1 MGLFLILNSY
11 IIINKLDNKNI
22 MKLTE
27 ENVEIKIKKL
37 LAENNW
43 LNTYKVLK
51 EESLTGKYDSMEA
64 NLNPLFVYNMIKNK
78 VTKEQFTEIVEYIY
92 EKKTREDLTKLF
104 DRFFNLRDMSS
115 NLLEYSKVN
124 KYDNRENIWD
134 NVGYVFLT
142 LDMDAE
148 VGKKVKF
155 DKETLPYLEIMLEKI
170 TIEKVYGVYM
180 GYFHNYIERLFVRNI
195 EELEPLIKIAQS
207 NPALQVIE
215 LKEHN
220 NFLGNLLRSIGNASY
235 EDMDMEEVKV
245 IYKDLEKYVPNIDT
259 EIAKALLK
267 ERSFKTKYDSS
278 DAIDIEL
285 AILNFCLKGEIDII
299 PAMHEKYVELYTKR
313 KTNESEKKKKEAYR
327 EVIGMFSSSID
338 VSFSLYNF
346 NIDCSKID
354 ISKEPVENF
363 VYIKAIEEKIK
374 RNDSFVMSKELISYL
389 QNIFNTHEEDQMYGF
404 KYEFEYE
411 AMSSY
416 LSKYENYTQLNE
428 ILPIKNNSTSKQ
440 KKIKV

>member
-92 EKKTREDLTKLF
+92 EKETREDLTKLF

-115 NLLEYSKVN
+115 NLLEYSKIN

-155 DKETLPYLEIMLEKI
+155 DKETLPYLEITLEKI

-327 EVIGMFSSSID
+327 EVIRMFSSSID
-338 VSFSLYNF
+338 ISFSQYNF

-354 ISKEPVENF
+354 ISKEPIENF

-389 QNIFNTHEEDQMYGF
+389 QNILNTHEEDQMYGF
-404 KYEFEYE
+404 KYEFEHE
-411 AMSSY
+411 LMNTY